1 VSEIEKGEKVQALIK
16 DLREQYSVH
25 FTSEPF
31 GDLEFQQLSL
41 KEFSTVKSFSKETF
55 DDRDFAV
62 KLVFSLIVEPKLS
75 IDLFQKIP
83 DSELISIIRK
93 ICDKNETLKK
103 FFGEPED
110 NLVFSGFREAV
121 KGYNNEKVNELSK
134 AISSIGISKYQ
145 ILSEA
150 LPKIVLPKA
159 DLQQVLQQIVL
170 PKADLQQVLQ
180 QIVLPKADLQQVL
193 QQIVL
198 PKVDLQQVLQQ
209 IVLPKV
215 DLQQIVSQFVIPQMN
230 IIQSWV
236 QLNED
241 IFANFS
247 KQFREFAESLKNWDL
262 TTKNVDRI
270 LKKYKWFISL
280 SLPASFYVKVL
291 EIEETGVSKRKRI
304 NALFVDYFSKENYKA
319 LEELVEGWRHH
330 PQFKPRMKIFRNCVK
345 TLKRAKLWEN
355 PSIVVIPTLIPQI
368 EGITNEI
375 VEEYNVVQDPVTKKW
390 IDGKGNQSAK
400 KEEAKRKLIAS
411 LNEYS
416 PLGEY
421 LLLDVLFQEALRG
434 KSLGIPTT
442 FSRHK
447 ILHGECIN
455 YGRKDNTIRA
465 FLILDFLHYLKST

>member
-170 PKADLQQVLQ
+170 PK
-180 QIVLPKADLQQVL
+180 
-193 QQIVL
+193 
-198 PKVDLQQVLQQ
+198 VDLQQVLQQ

-236 QLNED
+236 RLNED

>member
-1 VSEIEKGEKVQALIK
+1 MSEIEKGEKVQALIK

-150 LPKIVLPKA
+150 LPKIVLPK
-159 DLQQVLQQIVL
+159 V
-170 PKADLQQVLQ
+170 
-180 QIVLPKADLQQVL
+180 DLQQVL

-236 QLNED
+236 RLNED

>member
-1 VSEIEKGEKVQALIK
+1 MSEIEKGEKVQALIK

-170 PKADLQQVLQ
+170 PK
-180 QIVLPKADLQQVL
+180 
-193 QQIVL
+193 
-198 PKVDLQQVLQQ
+198 
-209 IVLPKV
+209 V

-236 QLNED
+236 RLNED

>member
-1 VSEIEKGEKVQALIK
+1 MIVSEIEKGEKVQALIK

-180 QIVLPKADLQQVL
+180 QIVLPK
-193 QQIVL
+193 
-198 PKVDLQQVLQQ
+198 
-209 IVLPKV
+209 V

-236 QLNED
+236 RLNED

>member
-150 LPKIVLPKA
+150 LPKIVLPK
-159 DLQQVLQQIVL
+159 
-170 PKADLQQVLQ
+170 
-180 QIVLPKADLQQVL
+180 
-193 QQIVL
+193 
-198 PKVDLQQVLQQ
+198 VDLQQVLQQ

-236 QLNED
+236 RLNED

>member
-1 VSEIEKGEKVQALIK
+1 MSEIEKGEKVQALIK

-150 LPKIVLPKA
+150 LPKIVLPK
-159 DLQQVLQQIVL
+159 
-170 PKADLQQVLQ
+170 
-180 QIVLPKADLQQVL
+180 
-193 QQIVL
+193 
-198 PKVDLQQVLQQ
+198 VDLQQVLQQ

-236 QLNED
+236 RLNED

>member
-1 VSEIEKGEKVQALIK
+1 
-16 DLREQYSVH
+16 
-25 FTSEPF
+25 
-31 GDLEFQQLSL
+31 
-41 KEFSTVKSFSKETF
+41 
-55 DDRDFAV
+55 
-62 KLVFSLIVEPKLS
+62 
-75 IDLFQKIP
+75 
-83 DSELISIIRK
+83 
-93 ICDKNETLKK
+93 
-103 FFGEPED
+103 
-110 NLVFSGFREAV
+110 
-121 KGYNNEKVNELSK
+121 
-134 AISSIGISKYQ
+134 
-145 ILSEA
+145 
-150 LPKIVLPKA
+150 
-159 DLQQVLQQIVL
+159 
-170 PKADLQQVLQ
+170 
-180 QIVLPKADLQQVL
+180 
-193 QQIVL
+193 
-198 PKVDLQQVLQQ
+198 
-209 IVLPKV
+209 
-215 DLQQIVSQFVIPQMN
+215 MN

-236 QLNED
+236 RLNED

>member
-1 VSEIEKGEKVQALIK
+1 VIVSEIEKGEKVQALIK

-170 PKADLQQVLQ
+170 PK
-180 QIVLPKADLQQVL
+180 
-193 QQIVL
+193 
-198 PKVDLQQVLQQ
+198 VDLQQVLQQ

-236 QLNED
+236 RLNED

>member
-150 LPKIVLPKA
+150 LPKIVLPK
-159 DLQQVLQQIVL
+159 V
-170 PKADLQQVLQ
+170 
-180 QIVLPKADLQQVL
+180 DLQQVL

-236 QLNED
+236 RLNED

>member
-1 VSEIEKGEKVQALIK
+1 MSEIEKGEKVQALIK

-170 PKADLQQVLQ
+170 PK
-180 QIVLPKADLQQVL
+180 
-193 QQIVL
+193 
-198 PKVDLQQVLQQ
+198 VDLQQVLQQ

-236 QLNED
+236 RLNED